1 MLVARGPVD
10 ADGVDSGDGGK
21 EENVDG
27 SVVVDDTQ
35 RRRSRFRTR
44 TSTGEEVGVVVE
56 AARVLSPG
64 DLLETDDGRFLVV
77 ELESTEALVVD
88 LAFDDPAE
96 LVALGHAIGNKHW
109 DLARVDG
116 RVYVPTGG
124 EPDHRR
130 EFLRSWLPEEAEIRV
145 EGVEPTVFDESH
157 HNDHGH
163 DHTHELD
170 HDHMHAHDH
179 GSGHGDHAHAHDH
192 GSDHAHDGS
201 DLMLDDVKR
210 AARGGDGGE

>member
-1 MLVARGPVD
+1 MLVARGPVGTD
-10 ADGVDSGDGGK
+10 DVDSEGDRA

-56 AARVLSPG
+56 DARVLSPG
-64 DLLETDDGRFLVV
+64 DLLETDDGRLLVV

-130 EFLRSWLPEEAEIRV
+130 EFLRSWLPEEAEIRI
-145 EGVEPTVFDESH
+145 EGVEPTVFDDSH

-163 DHTHELD
+163 GHIHEHDHTHESD
-170 HDHMHAHDH
+170 HDHTHADGH
-179 GSGHGDHAHAHDH
+179 GSEHEHTHAGHT
-192 GSDHAHDGS
+192 HDGT
-201 DLMLDDVKR
+201 DLTLDDVKR
-210 AARGGDGGE
+210 AAHGGDDGE